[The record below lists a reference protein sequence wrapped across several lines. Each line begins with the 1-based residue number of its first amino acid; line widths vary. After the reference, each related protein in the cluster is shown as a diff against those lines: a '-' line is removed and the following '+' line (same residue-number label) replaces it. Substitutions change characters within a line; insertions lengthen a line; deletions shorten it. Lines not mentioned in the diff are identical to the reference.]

1 MLVLSRRKGEK
12 IVVGNE
18 IFIEVLSVSGE
29 GVRLGITAPSE
40 TSIHRH
46 EIFIEIQEANRNAE
60 MVLNELSQTS
70 LEHLSAHIR
79 IKKGVS

>member
-29 GVRLGITAPSE
+29 GVRLGITAPTA
-40 TSIHRH
+40 TSIHRY
-46 EIFIEIQEANRNAE
+46 EVFAEIQEANRNAE
-60 MVLNELSQTS
+60 IVLNALEHTS
-70 LEHLSAHIR
+70 LEQLSTHLR
-79 IKKGVS
+79 LNKKND